1 MKKIRLTENEL
12 YSVIQRVVLES
23 SDMEDNFND
32 NAIHDFNDVIDS
44 FNLNRFDDGV
54 HIWFYE
60 DDSMEATMKIDK
72 YRRIIY
78 IDYSHIDSDEFY
90 HFKMKY
96 KITSKY
102 DFERVLISWVEE
114 VFGLKINDVKF
125 VDNNFY

>member
-54 HIWFYE
+54 HIWF
-60 DDSMEATMKIDK
+60 D
-72 YRRIIY
+72 
-78 IDYSHIDSDEFY
+78 
-90 HFKMKY
+90 
-96 KITSKY
+96 
-102 DFERVLISWVEE
+102 
-114 VFGLKINDVKF
+114 
-125 VDNNFY
+125 